1 MDYDELAIELIRN
14 MHSARRSGF
23 GKHFSEGLRGEMFVL
38 FYIMK
43 TGGKSVPGQISSSV
57 GVSTARIAMALN
69 SLEEKG
75 LITRE
80 IDIEDRRKI
89 NVELTQKGQEYVE
102 EEQKRQVEN
111 VKGVLMSLGEKDAK
125 ELVRIIGRLSE
136 VP

>member
-43 TGGKSVPGQISSSV
+43 TGGKAIPGQISSSV
-57 GVSTARIAMALN
+57 GVSSARIAMALN

>member
-57 GVSTARIAMALN
+57 GVSSARIAMALN

-89 NVELTQKGQEYVE
+89 IVELTQKGQEYVE
-102 EEQKRQVEN
+102 EEQKKQVEN

-125 ELVRIIGRLSE
+125 ELVRIVGRLSE